1 MTTLFLVFALG
12 VIGFIASVLMDD
24 SDGGPFA

>member
-1 MTTLFLVFALG
+1 MTTLYVVFGLG
-12 VIGFIASVLMDD
+12 LIGFIASVLMDD